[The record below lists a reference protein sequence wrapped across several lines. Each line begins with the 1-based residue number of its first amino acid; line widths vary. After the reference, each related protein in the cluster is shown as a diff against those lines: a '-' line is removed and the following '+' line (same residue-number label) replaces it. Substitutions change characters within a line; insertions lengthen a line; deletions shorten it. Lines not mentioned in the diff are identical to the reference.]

1 MSSHAKG
8 RMQSKK
14 GHKSFKGGS
23 LFVHGRVFVNEDFC
37 PTKVV
42 YELVLN

>member
-14 GHKSFKGGS
+14 GHESFKDGY
-23 LFVHGRVFVNEDFC
+23 LFMHGRGFVNKDFC
-37 PTKVV
+37 PTNVV
-42 YELVLN
+42 YKLVLN